1 MKNNNEMTMEEA
13 IAMYGWHDSHEAKKP
28 SNRCYAPRIVGTERC
43 FGFEAKETKLAPLT
57 AEEKSRAL
65 KAAAERAVARAE
77 RAERAAAAAAAEK
90 AAAEISAAMKA
101 AAKWQAAMM
110 KRKEAMKVK

>member
-1 MKNNNEMTMEEA
+1 MKNNEMTMSEA
-13 IAMYGWHDSHEAKKP
+13 IERYGWNDNIAKKP
-28 SNRCYAPRIVGTERC
+28 RINRCYAPRIIGTERC
-43 FGFEAKETKLAPLT
+43 FGFEAKEIKLAPLT

-77 RAERAAAAAAAEK
+77 RAERAAAATAAEK

-101 AAKWQAAMM
+101 AAKWQAAMT
-110 KRKEAMKVK
+110 KRKEAMKVKK